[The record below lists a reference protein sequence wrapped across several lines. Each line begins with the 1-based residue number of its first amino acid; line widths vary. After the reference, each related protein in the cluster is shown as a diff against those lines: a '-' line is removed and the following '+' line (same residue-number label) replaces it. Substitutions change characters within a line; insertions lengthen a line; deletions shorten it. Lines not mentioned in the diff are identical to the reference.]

1 MTHSPEKRW
10 QTILALVLSA
20 LGILYFLLQ
29 ALGIGIFWFISLFDT
44 QTGTLGNI
52 SNSLLVWASILS
64 ALLLVPSLW
73 LSINQLRGK
82 PAPAWLD
89 GHQPWIKWLMLASIL
104 IWPVVIM
111 LGWLISG
118 KPGLAVFILGPVNI
132 LVAMIPVVWAY
143 FLAQRK
149 LAAGSMVRKWR
160 IFGFSLTITPV
171 LIVITEAIV
180 LILAGLLVLLLITV
194 LGSIFPAFEQILA
207 DLADQL
213 AYMQAK
219 GFSQDEINTIL
230 SQPLVIFGV
239 LAVISGIVPLIEE
252 LLKPIALWGLVGRD
266 LSDQEGFVA
275 GLLTGA
281 GFALMENLLYFTN
294 VITSEEWLTMAIGR
308 AGTGVLHM
316 FGAGLVG
323 WGLARAWRKGKWPFL
338 ALMLVLAVLTHGLWN
353 ALALFAGLGSELF
366 VGADSSFG
374 QQLLYY
380 LPLLFLLLVQI
391 LVLFLIN
398 RRFQKVQ
405 AVTENI
411 TLDQDELEAPSPT
424 N

>member
-111 LGWLISG
+111 LGGLISG